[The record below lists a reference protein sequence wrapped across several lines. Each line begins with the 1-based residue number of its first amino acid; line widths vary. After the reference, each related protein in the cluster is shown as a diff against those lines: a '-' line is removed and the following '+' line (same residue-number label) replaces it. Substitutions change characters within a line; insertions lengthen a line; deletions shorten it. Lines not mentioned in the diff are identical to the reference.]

1 MVAELLNCWAER
13 LSWAVTDGADA
24 VAIGCVVGCGWV
36 WLVFVALA
44 VLDVSVGR
52 VHEGTDKAAG
62 AGW

>member
-1 MVAELLNCWAER
+1 MVAKLLYCWAEG
-13 LSWAVTDGADA
+13 LSWAVTDGAEAAA
-24 VAIGCVVGCGWV
+24 VGWAVGCGWV

-44 VLDVSVGR
+44 VLVVGVGR

>member
-1 MVAELLNCWAER
+1 MVAKLLYCWAER

-36 WLVFVALA
+36 WLVLVAWA

-52 VHEGTDKAAG
+52 VHEGTDKAAE